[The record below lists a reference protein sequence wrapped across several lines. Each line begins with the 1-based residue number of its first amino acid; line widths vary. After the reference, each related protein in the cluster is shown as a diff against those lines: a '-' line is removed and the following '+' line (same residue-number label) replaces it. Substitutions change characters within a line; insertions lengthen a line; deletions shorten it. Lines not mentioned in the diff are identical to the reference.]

1 MSEPLSLNTKA
12 ILLLTAPLIAGP
24 GKREKSVDLLA
35 PGEYT
40 KLALSLQ
47 EEGRQPADLLTS
59 DVDQLPGGCLDLF
72 DKDRL
77 KRLLDRGFLL
87 SQAVEHWQTRAMWVV
102 SVADDSYPRILKT
115 RLKKESPVLL
125 YGCGD
130 GAILNTGGLAVVG
143 SRNANNWL
151 VEYTHEIG
159 RLTAKARRTMI
170 SGAARGI
177 DQAAMRAALEAGG
190 KVAGVLADGLEKTV
204 MNREHRNLLLEGS
217 LVLISPY
224 DPNAGFSIGHAMQ
237 RNKVIYA
244 LADAALVVNADV
256 KKGGTWA
263 GAAEQLEKLH
273 LVSIYV
279 RSTGQPSE
287 GLEALKTKGAIPWPD
302 PKNADDFEETLRAVV
317 PKTPASPSQSE
328 LSFDVQ
334 QKPLKPALSRDA
346 TTASTR
352 MVGRTIHVSPDP
364 TLNPAEKLYQ
374 AVRSLIVGILA
385 QPQKASDVAEELGV
399 NKRQADLWIQR
410 LVAEGVLEKC
420 IKPIKPVR
428 YVVRPDSLFGE
439 KRSTEPTAD
448 ADPTG
453 HGK

>member
-24 GKREKSVDLLA
+24 GKREKPVDLLT

-40 KLALSLQ
+40 RLALSLQ

-59 DVDQLPGGCLDLF
+59 DADQLPGGCRDLF

-143 SRNANNWL
+143 SRHANNWL

-159 RLTAKARRTMI
+159 RLTAKAQRTMI

-190 KVAGVLADGLEKTV
+190 KVAGVLADGLERTV

-302 PKNADDFEETLRAVV
+302 PKNADDFEETLRAAV

-346 TTASTR
+346 APASTR
-352 MVGRTIHVSPDP
+352 VVGRTVHVSPDP

-399 NKRQADLWIQR
+399 NKRQADLWIRR

-420 IKPIKPVR
+420 IKPVR

-448 ADPTG
+448 AEPTG

>member
-12 ILLLTAPLIAGP
+12 ILLLTAPLIAGR
-24 GKREKSVDLLA
+24 GKREKPVA
-35 PGEYT
+35 PLTSGEYT
-40 KLALSLQ
+40 KFALSLQ
-47 EEGRQPADLLTS
+47 EVGRQPADLLTS
-59 DVDQLPGGCLDLF
+59 DVDQLPDSCRDLF

-87 SQAVEHWQTRAMWVV
+87 SQAVEHWQTRAIWVV
-102 SVADDSYPRILKT
+102 SVADDSYPQKLKT

-130 GAILNTGGLAVVG
+130 GDLLNTGGLAVVG
-143 SRNANNWL
+143 SRNANDSL

-159 RLTAKARRTMI
+159 QLTAKARRTLI

-190 KVAGVLADGLEKTV
+190 RVAGVLADSLERTV

-279 RSTGQPSE
+279 RSTGTPSE
-287 GLEALKTKGAIPWPD
+287 GLEALKTKGAIPWPN
-302 PKNADDFEETLRAVV
+302 PKDAGDFEGTLRATVS
-317 PKTPASPSQSE
+317 KTPAAPSQSE

-334 QKPLKPALSRDA
+334 QKPLKPALPRDA
-346 TTASTR
+346 SPASTK
-352 MVGRTIHVSPDP
+352 MIGRAVQASSDP
-364 TLNPAEKLYQ
+364 TLGPAEKLYQ
-374 AVRSLIVGILA
+374 VVRSLIVGILA
-385 QPQKASDVAEELGV
+385 QPQKASEVAEELGV
-399 NKRQADLWIQR
+399 NKRQADQWINR
-410 LVAEGVLEKC
+410 LVAEGVLKKC
-420 IKPIKPVR
+420 TKPVR

-439 KRSTEPTAD
+439 RRSTETTAD
-448 ADPTG
+448 AEPMG

>member
-24 GKREKSVDLLA
+24 GKREKPVDLLT

-40 KLALSLQ
+40 RLALSLQ

-59 DVDQLPGGCLDLF
+59 DADQLPGGCRDLF

-143 SRNANNWL
+143 SRHANNWL

-159 RLTAKARRTMI
+159 RLTAKAQRTMI

-190 KVAGVLADGLEKTV
+190 KVAGVLADGLERTV

-302 PKNADDFEETLRAVV
+302 PKNADDFEETLRAAV

-346 TTASTR
+346 APASTR
-352 MVGRTIHVSPDP
+352 VVGRTVHVSPDP

-374 AVRSLIVGILA
+374 AVRSLIVGLLA
-385 QPQKASDVAEELGV
+385 QPQKASDVAKELGV
-399 NKRQADLWIQR
+399 NKRQADLWIRR

-420 IKPIKPVR
+420 IKPVR

-448 ADPTG
+448 ADLTG